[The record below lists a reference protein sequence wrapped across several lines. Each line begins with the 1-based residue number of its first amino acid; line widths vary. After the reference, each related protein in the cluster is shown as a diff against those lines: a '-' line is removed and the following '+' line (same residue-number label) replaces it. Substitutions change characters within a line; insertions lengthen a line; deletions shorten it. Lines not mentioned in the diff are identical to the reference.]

1 MTGMTRGSREIFEL
15 TRGLRV
21 RIGLG
26 WFFGLAGTLLD
37 LAVPL
42 LAMQVVTRLGEGGR
56 PAPQLLLLAAVLALS
71 TVSSYVQGVL
81 LGRSA
86 EGIVLAARGGLA
98 RRVMAMSWP
107 RVSSFSRGD
116 LVSRMMSDTALLRD
130 ASSQAIVNLANG
142 SVALVGAVVIMFYLD
157 AVLAGTILAAAAA
170 GGALLLVLMG
180 RLRALQ
186 WGVQRL
192 GAALANRVDRS
203 LGAWKTAA
211 VAGRRLQEA
220 HRITEAAQEIATAR
234 YAVIRTEAKVWAV
247 VNGSTHIG
255 LLILLTVGAWR
266 VSRGELPLEVLFA
279 FVLYIFQLML
289 PISLLSE
296 GMSAWQ
302 RGLVAVSRVN
312 EVADP
317 EEPAEDGGCECV
329 LVDEPGTGAVL
340 EAVRLRYP
348 GSEDDVLRNVTCDL
362 PRTGHVALVGRS
374 GAGKSSVLGL
384 LLGLLAPTG
393 GRLASRWHR
402 CGRGLGPAVSLV
414 DQECPLVDGSLTRNL
429 EYFRSDPAPPD
440 RVARVLDRM
449 QVAERVGPLLAVAD
463 DVSAAELSVGERQ
476 RIAVAR
482 ALLGEGRVLFL
493 DEATAHLD
501 PISANAVY
509 EAVTAFAAEGLVIS
523 VAHRAATVKM
533 ADLVLFL
540 DGGRLRA
547 TGRHDELLRTDR
559 GYRDF
564 WEGSAVDA

>member
-1 MTGMTRGSREIFEL
+1 MRGSREIFEL

-21 RIGLG
+21 RIGIG

-37 LAVPL
+37 LTVPL
-42 LAMQVVTRLGEGGR
+42 LAMQVVTRLGEGR
-56 PAPQLLLLAAVLALS
+56 HLVPHLLVLTVVLALS
-71 TVSSYVQGVL
+71 TVFSYVQAVL
-81 LGRSA
+81 LGRSS
-86 EGIVLAARGGLA
+86 EGIVLAARSGLA
-98 RRVMAMSWP
+98 HRVMTMPWP
-107 RVSSFSRGD
+107 RMSSFARGD
-116 LVSRMMSDTALLRD
+116 LVARMMSDTALLRD

-142 SVALVGAVVIMFYLD
+142 STALVGAVVIMFYLD
-157 AVLAGTILAAAAA
+157 AVLAGTVLMAAAV
-170 GGALLLVLMG
+170 GGALLLVLIG
-180 RLRALQ
+180 RLRTLQ

-192 GAALANRVDRS
+192 GAELANRVDRS

-211 VAGRRLQEA
+211 VAGRQRQEA
-220 HRITEAAQEIATAR
+220 RRITRAAEDIATAR

-247 VNGSTHIG
+247 VNGSTNIG

-302 RGLVAVSRVN
+302 RGLVAVSRIN
-312 EVADP
+312 EVADSEVP
-317 EEPAEDGGCECV
+317 RNDGRCECSV
-329 LVDEPGTGAVL
+329 VDEAETGAVL
-340 EAVRLRYP
+340 DAVRLRYP
-348 GSEDDVLRNVTCDL
+348 GSEHDVLRDVTCKL

-374 GAGKSSVLGL
+374 GAGKSSMLGL
-384 LLGLLAPTG
+384 LLGLLPPTG
-393 GRLASRWHR
+393 GRLATRWHR
-402 CGRGLGPAVSLV
+402 CGQGLGPAVSLV
-414 DQECPLVDGSLTRNL
+414 DQECPLVDGSLARNL
-429 EYFRSDPAPPD
+429 EYFRSDAAPPAQ
-440 RVARVLDRM
+440 VTRVLDQM
-449 QVAERVGPLLAVAD
+449 QVTERVEPLLAVAD
-463 DVSAAELSVGERQ
+463 DVSATELSVGERQ

-509 EAVTAFAAEGLVIS
+509 EAITAFAAEGLVIS
-523 VAHRAATVKM
+523 VAHRASTVKM

-540 DGGRLRA
+540 DGGRLRT
-547 TGRHDELLRTDR
+547 TGRHDELLRTDH

-564 WEGSAVDA
+564 WEGTAIDA